1 MSDLKIREATINDIP
16 TINQLAHEIWP
27 TTYSEILSA
36 DQLKYMLELIYSEPS
51 LKKQFEE
58 GHHFLIVEED
68 KQAIAFADYSLLK
81 DVVYKLHKIYVLPNQ
96 QGKGIGKL
104 LIEYVIKKVKEN
116 NGGALVLN
124 VNRNNKAK
132 QVYEH
137 LGFKVIS
144 EEDIDIG
151 EDYFMNDYI
160 MSLPLTANR

>member
-1 MSDLKIREATINDIP
+1 MSDIKIREAAVNDIS
-16 TINQLAHEIWP
+16 TIHQLAHEIWP
-27 TTYSEILSA
+27 TTYSEILSN
-36 DQLKYMLELIYSEPS
+36 DQLQYMLELIYSQSS
-51 LKKQFEE
+51 LQKQFNE

-68 KQAIAFADYSLLK
+68 KQPIAFADYSLLK
-81 DVVYKLHKIYVLPNQ
+81 DGVYKLHKIYVLPNQ

-104 LIEYVIKKVKEN
+104 LIEYVIKKVKVN
-116 NGGALVLN
+116 NGSALVLN

-137 LGFKVIS
+137 FGFKVIS

-151 EDYFMNDYI
+151 EGYFMNDYI